1 MGCTFKPECS
11 GKAPLKMGDLSKDI
25 AGGRIPVREAA
36 NEDPALGIWCL
47 AWQQVW
53 SSDSDH
59 CKECPFMLIG
69 KRSH

>member
-47 AWQQVW
+47 AWQQESQQRCGPVTQTTVKNVPL
-53 SSDSDH
+53 
-59 CKECPFMLIG
+59 C
-69 KRSH
+69 